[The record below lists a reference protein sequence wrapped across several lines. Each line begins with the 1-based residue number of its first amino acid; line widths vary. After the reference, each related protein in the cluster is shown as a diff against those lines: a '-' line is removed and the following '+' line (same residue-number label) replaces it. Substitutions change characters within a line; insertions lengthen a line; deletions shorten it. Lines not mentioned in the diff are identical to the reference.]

1 MADASLGHD
10 HFSDPDDYQAS
21 FPGVKIRLFFTHP
34 GEFKARLT
42 SARLPHLILV
52 RANESRPRLAH
63 LLLRPD
69 RTAVVFPT
77 RLHPVQTWDGS
88 IMGSRSF
95 VIHGPGGRLYQWT
108 RGASNLGLII
118 LPTEYLLAQSS
129 WWIAVQIAP
138 ARFGLE
144 TAPICGRATSAAP
157 LEGVPTR
164 PPQAGRHSM

>member
-21 FPGVKIRLFFTHP
+21 FPGVMIRLFFTHP
-34 GEFKARLT
+34 GEFKARL
-42 SARLPHLILV
+42 SSVRLPHLILV

-77 RLHPVQTWDGS
+77 RLPPVQTWDGS
-88 IMGSRSF
+88 IIGSRSF

-108 RGASNLGLII
+108 RGASNLGLIV
-118 LPTEYLLAQSS
+118 LPTEYLLA
-129 WWIAVQIAP
+129 
-138 ARFGLE
+138 
-144 TAPICGRATSAAP
+144 
-157 LEGVPTR
+157 
-164 PPQAGRHSM
+164 

>member
-1 MADASLGHD
+1 MSTIRLARSLFFSGSFLSPHSHRARIPHAANIMADASLGHD

-21 FPGVKIRLFFTHP
+21 FPGVMIRLFFTHP
-34 GEFKARLT
+34 GEFKARL
-42 SARLPHLILV
+42 SSVRLPHLILV

-88 IMGSRSF
+88 IIGSRSF

-108 RGASNLGLII
+108 RGASNLGLIV
-118 LPTEYLLAQSS
+118 LPTEYLLA
-129 WWIAVQIAP
+129 
-138 ARFGLE
+138 
-144 TAPICGRATSAAP
+144 
-157 LEGVPTR
+157 
-164 PPQAGRHSM
+164 